1 MIEFELN
8 GKKKMGVYQPDQ
20 YDEVFVQITDRSGIR
35 VLDEYSI
42 SAAEFVEMLNDYRLK
57 KGGER

>member
-42 SAAEFVEMLNDYRLK
+42 SATEFVELLNNYRLK
-57 KGGER
+57 KEGER